1 MTIKE
6 PEKQILN
13 DFEHKVTGKINK
25 YKDQSNF
32 PKLSDYGIDQQD
44 FDGYLF
50 DKQAILDMGGS
61 KRSQLTVGGVITVLP
76 VLVLSAFPDD
86 SSVYEMGKMWATVA
100 ALLVGLLIALLW
112 KAVVQMIIHYRLAK
126 MKDTKMEAYIKA
138 VLFYEPR

>member
-13 DFEHKVTGKINK
+13 DFEHKVMNKINK
-25 YKDQSNF
+25 YKERPNF
-32 PKLSDYGIDQQD
+32 PKVNDYGIDQQD
-44 FDGYLF
+44 FEGYLF

-86 SSVYEMGKMWATVA
+86 SAVYDMGKMWATVA
-100 ALLVGLLIALLW
+100 ALVLGLLIALLW
-112 KAVVQMIIHYRLAK
+112 KAVLKMVIYYRLSK
-126 MKDTKMEAYIKA
+126 LKDVKMESYIKA